1 MVGTQDSIPNTPEDV
16 STSRIHV
23 RVGHWTDATAR
34 TGCTVVVFDRPA
46 PAVVD
51 VRGGAPGTRETDL
64 LAPGRLV
71 RQADAILLTGGSA
84 FGLAAAEGVMDY
96 LRRIGRG
103 VPTPAGPVPIVPAAV
118 IFDLAVGTPIAPGR
132 DAGQAACEAAVPLAD
147 APRGVVGAG
156 TGATSGKLFGE
167 SWTTRGGFGIATVP
181 TPVGQVSALVVAN
194 PAGTVMKALRP
205 EALAGPSYP
214 SDPRLSLIQQSP
226 EIGFR
231 ESTTLCVVLVDA
243 PVDEVALI
251 RCAVAAH
258 DGIARAIWP
267 SHTLVDG
274 DVVFACAL
282 ATGAPTSQEI
292 ITLAVAAELAVERA
306 INDAVTA

>member
-1 MVGTQDSIPNTPEDV
+1 MQDSKRNTPGD
-16 STSRIHV
+16 STASRIQV

-34 TGCTVVVFDRPA
+34 TGCTVVLFDRPA

-103 VPTPAGPVPIVPAAV
+103 VTTPAGPVPIVPAAV
-118 IFDLAVGTPIAPGR
+118 IFDLSVGRPIAPGR
-132 DAGQAACEAAVPLAD
+132 DAGYAACEAAVPLQD
-147 APRGVVGAG
+147 VPRGLVGAG
-156 TGATSGKLFGE
+156 TGATCGKLYGA

-181 TPVGQVSALVVAN
+181 TPAGQVSALAVVN
-194 PAGTVMKALRP
+194 PAGTVMKAP
-205 EALAGPSYP
+205 QPDALTGPPYP
-214 SDPRLSLIQQSP
+214 SDPRLSLIQQTP
-226 EIGFR
+226 ETGFR

-282 ATGAPTSQEI
+282 ATGAPTAQEI
-292 ITLAVAAELAVERA
+292 ITLAVAAEIAVERA
-306 INDAVTA
+306 INDAVAA